1 MTHLATLLLNPISA
15 MIGAVVLCICLAI
28 VIILAR
34 WVLSLTGLAIP
45 QPLLI
50 VFGLILFLVMLLFFL
65 NWSGIYAF
73 NMR

>member
-1 MTHLATLLLNPISA
+1 MLATLLLSPISG
-15 MIGAVVLCICLAI
+15 MIEFVVFIVCVAI

-50 VFGLILFLVMLLFFL
+50 VLGLILFLVMLLFFL